1 MKAREGE
8 KYSFRKQEPALIAY
22 STIHFVLSVKTLPNF
37 YDETT
42 ILLMTAMARFEEG
55 KEDI

>member
-8 KYSFRKQEPALIAY
+8 NYSFRKQEPALIAY
-22 STIHFVLSVKTLPNF
+22 STIHCVLSVKTLPNF
-37 YDETT
+37 YDKTT
-42 ILLMTAMARFEEG
+42 ILLMIAMVIFVEG